1 MKLNLI
7 AFPLL
12 LLPVLLYAGLATFA
26 GSPDAGEAAPIYG
39 TLNQAW
45 FQLKMVS
52 GDVWVFDF
60 GDTILIF
67 GFVMLFIE
75 LTKSTGTQTG
85 SLINHGLS
93 LAVFVVS
100 LIAFLVLRNY
110 GTSEFFLLL
119 IMLLLDVVSG
129 FVVTISAARRDVGI
143 APGMLD

>member
-26 GSPDAGEAAPIYG
+26 GSPDVGQAAPIIR
-39 TLNQAW
+39 TLTQAW
-45 FQLKMVS
+45 FELKMVS
-52 GDVWVFDF
+52 GDVWVFDL
-60 GDTILIF
+60 GDAILLF
-67 GFVMLFIE
+67 GFVMLFLE
-75 LTKSTGTQTG
+75 LTKSTVTQTG

-100 LIAFLVLRNY
+100 LIAFLLLRNY

-119 IMLLLDVVSG
+119 LMLLLDVVSG
-129 FVVTISAARRDVGI
+129 FVVTISAARRDIGI
-143 APGMLD
+143 AAGMVD

>member
-1 MKLNLI
+1 MKQNLI
-7 AFPLL
+7 VFPLL

-26 GSPDAGEAAPIYG
+26 GSPGAGEAAPIIA
-39 TLNQAW
+39 TLTQAW

-52 GDVWVFDF
+52 GDVWVFDL
-60 GDTILIF
+60 GDAILIF
-67 GFVMLFIE
+67 GFVMLFLE
-75 LTKSTGTQTG
+75 LSKSTGTQTA

-100 LIAFLVLRNY
+100 LIAFLLLRNY

-119 IMLLLDVVSG
+119 MMLLLDVVSG

-143 APGMLD
+143 APGTLD